1 MRANVAAPASLQAVA
16 ITPTKPAPSG
26 PSTLSFVRNVFN
38 AFLSSPRFGH
48 CLRASMAAAAA
59 VVEDRSEPDVNEV
72 EVVSPSTPSAGDV
85 ESEVEGGS
93 RAPSLAEISLP
104 TPAVALLLESGPKP
118 LPPPSRDLRA
128 RLQLLLSL
136 EARRLRLL
144 LHPCSR
150 FLLLLLSLE

>member
-1 MRANVAAPASLQAVA
+1 
-16 ITPTKPAPSG
+16 
-26 PSTLSFVRNVFN
+26 
-38 AFLSSPRFGH
+38 
-48 CLRASMAAAAA
+48 MAAAAA